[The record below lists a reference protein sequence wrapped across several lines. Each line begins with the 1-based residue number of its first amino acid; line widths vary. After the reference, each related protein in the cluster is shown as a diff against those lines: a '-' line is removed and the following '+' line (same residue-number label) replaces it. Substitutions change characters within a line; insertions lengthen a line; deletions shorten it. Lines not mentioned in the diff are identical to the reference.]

1 MYELAD
7 HELDAVA
14 AGALIRVD
22 VNNVLN
28 NLNVDV
34 DVPVTVRDINANVV
48 AAVAVL
54 GTAGAVGGIAD

>member
-28 NLNVDV
+28 NLYV